1 MEYNI
6 NNIGE
11 FFGTLQQ
18 STIIIWQF
26 HLKESNYDRH
36 NILNDYYQNILD
48 KVDELIE
55 AWMSDNDK
63 IIDYKNLINDDNL
76 NVEDY
81 LIKLKKFVEYGG
93 KKFFKEDSELISLN
107 DDILAL
113 IDSTLYKLEKL
124 TDSKNNNTTEN
135 IQSNYSDLKNF
146 LYENLI

>member
-81 LIKLKKFVEYGG
+81 LIKLKKFTEYGG
-93 KKFFKEDSELISLN
+93 QKFFEEDSELISLN

-113 IDSTLYKLEKL
+113 IDSTLYKLKKL